1 MTHPLSSAFNRLTP
15 WALVVG
21 TMPAALIGFVT
32 GLYLGQ
38 GIEAKEE
45 HLPSPLLATP
55 AKADDGYKNECS
67 CGEVR
72 TCPFGPGIV
81 GQQKC
86 WTSVVMGNEWTRCE
100 PAPKGSE

>member
-1 MTHPLSSAFNRLTP
+1 MTHPMSSAFNRLVP
-15 WALVVG
+15 CALVA
-21 TMPAALIGFVT
+21 MPAALMGFVL

-45 HLPSPLLATP
+45 HLPRA
-55 AKADDGYKNECS
+55 AGCENDCA

-81 GQQKC
+81 GRQKC
-86 WTSVVMGNEWTRCE
+86 RTSVVMGNEWTRCE
-100 PAPKGSE
+100 PLEKP